1 MLSSVGLSVPPGS
14 TSKRENREAR
24 FQRLKQEIHKHLVS
38 AMNLGSVS
46 ALDDYELRREL
57 RRGIEELCRFR
68 AELLSD
74 AERERI
80 INEVIDETLGLGPI
94 EPLLRDPTVSDILI
108 NGPKTVY
115 VERRGVLE
123 QTNVAFHDEEH
134 LVEIVQR
141 IASKVGRRLDESCP
155 MVDARL
161 ADGSRVNAVIQP
173 LAIDGALVSIRRF
186 GNKRLMSTDLVG
198 RQSLTAEMLEFLSA
212 CVQAR
217 LNVVISGGTGSGKS
231 TLLNALSS
239 YIPESERVATIED
252 AAELQLQ
259 QPHVARLETR
269 PPNIEG
275 RGEVTARDLVKN
287 ALRMRPDRIIVG
299 ECRGQEAFDMLQAMT
314 TGHDG
319 SLTSIHAN
327 GTRHALRRLEMLVGM
342 AGYDLPVWFIRELI
356 GSAVQIV
363 VHCAR
368 LAGGARKVIAISEV
382 TGVVGDVINM
392 HDVFSFEQ
400 TGRDANQHAVGHFT
414 ATGIRPSCLDLLR
427 TCGFE
432 LPPSL
437 FEQRRLEF
445 SRSDGFVQSGRQ
457 PRGQS

>member
-1 MLSSVGLSVPPGS
+1 MLKSIEQAASSANGA
-14 TSKRENREAR
+14 KRESREAR
-24 FQRLKQEIHKHLVS
+24 FQKLKQEIHKHLIS

-74 AERERI
+74 SERERVV
-80 INEVIDETLGLGPI
+80 NEVIDETLGLGPI

-161 ADGSRVNAVIQP
+161 ADGSRVNAVIRP

-186 GNKRLMSTDLVG
+186 GNQRLMTADLVA
-198 RQSLTAEMLEFLSA
+198 RQSLTTEMLEFLSA

-217 LNVVISGGTGSGKS
+217 LNIIISGGTGSGKS
-231 TLLNALSS
+231 TLLNVLSS
-239 YIPESERVATIED
+239 FISENERVATVED

-259 QPHVARLETR
+259 QRHVARLETR
-269 PPNIEG
+269 PANIEG
-275 RGEVTARDLVKN
+275 KGEVTARDLVKN
-287 ALRMRPDRIIVG
+287 ALRMRPDRIIIG
-299 ECRGQEAFDMLQAMT
+299 ECRGEEAFDMLQAMT

-342 AGYDLPVWFIRELI
+342 AGYELPIWFIRDLI

-363 VHCAR
+363 VQVAR
-368 LAGGARKVIAISEV
+368 LAGGARKVTAISEV
-382 TGVVGDVINM
+382 TGVVGEVINM
-392 HDVFSFEQ
+392 HDIFVFEQ
-400 TGRDANQHAVGHFT
+400 TGRDAEQRTTGHFA
-414 ATGIRPSCLDLLR
+414 ATGIRPACLDLLR

-437 FEQRRLEF
+437 FEQRRLDF
-445 SRSDGFVQSGRQ
+445 DRCDGFAQMNRQ
-457 PRGQS
+457 RRG